1 VIRRILFEPEASA
14 ELEEAARWYEAQR
27 SGLGLAFLAAVDRAV
42 EHAIS
47 VGDVAEFRQAL
58 TRLLSEIHEKGTAL
72 ADDVFVE
79 SDLVLPGADATLQ
92 DVEEMLSDD
101 GLLPG

>member
-1 VIRRILFEPEASA
+1 VIIRILGEGQYEVDAA
-14 ELEEAARWYEAQR
+14 QLADLNELDQ
-27 SGLGLAFLAAVDRAV
+27 AV

-47 VGDVAEFRQAL
+47 VGDTAEFRDAL
-58 TRLLSEIHEKGTAL
+58 TRLLSEVHEKGTPV

-79 SDLVLPGADATLQ
+79 SDLVLPSADATLE
-92 DVEEMLSDD
+92 DVKQMLSDE

>member
-1 VIRRILFEPEASA
+1 MIIRILGEGQYEVD
-14 ELEEAARWYEAQR
+14 AAK
-27 SGLGLAFLAAVDRAV
+27 LADLNDLDGAV

-47 VGDVAEFRQAL
+47 VGDVEEFRTAL
-58 TRLLSEIHEKGTAL
+58 TRLLSEVHEYGSPV

-79 SDLVLPGADATLQ
+79 SDLVLPAADATL
-92 DVEEMLSDD
+92 DEVKEMLSDE

>member
-1 VIRRILFEPEASA
+1 MIIRILGEGQYEIEASQLQDLN
-14 ELEEAARWYEAQR
+14 ELDQ
-27 SGLGLAFLAAVDRAV
+27 AV

>member
-1 VIRRILFEPEASA
+1 MIIRILGEGQYEIDAA
-14 ELEEAARWYEAQR
+14 ALDDLNELDA
-27 SGLGLAFLAAVDRAV
+27 AV
-42 EHAIS
+42 EHSIS

-58 TRLLSEIHEKGTAL
+58 SRLLTEIHEKGTAL

-79 SDLVLPGADATLQ
+79 SDLVLPPADATLD
-92 DVEEMLSDD
+92 DVRAMLSED

>member
-1 VIRRILFEPEASA
+1 VIIRILGEGQYQIDAA
-14 ELEEAARWYEAQR
+14 QLGDLNELD
-27 SGLGLAFLAAVDRAV
+27 SAV

-58 TRLLSEIHEKGTAL
+58 SRLLTEVHEKGAPL

-79 SDLVLPGADATLQ
+79 SDLVLPSADATLD
-92 DVEEMLSDD
+92 DVRAMLSDE

>member
-1 VIRRILFEPEASA
+1 VIIRILGEGQFEVD
-14 ELEEAARWYEAQR
+14 AAR
-27 SGLGLAFLAAVDRAV
+27 LADLNELDQAV

-47 VGDVAEFRQAL
+47 VGDTVEFRDAL
-58 TRLLSEIHEKGTAL
+58 TRLLSEVHEKGTPV

-79 SDLVLPGADATLQ
+79 SDLVLPSADATLE
-92 DVEEMLSDD
+92 DVKQMLSDE

>member
-1 VIRRILFEPEASA
+1 MIIRILGEGQYEIDAASLRDLN
-14 ELEEAARWYEAQR
+14 ELDQ
-27 SGLGLAFLAAVDRAV
+27 AV

-58 TRLLSEIHEKGTAL
+58 TRLLTEIHEKGAAL

-79 SDLVLPGADATLQ
+79 SDLVLPAADATLE
-92 DVEEMLSDD
+92 DVQQMLSDE